1 MEISLEPGEEKVT
14 LIVQKIATSG
24 PTYRTYGQI
33 ETRLAAGE
41 FPLATFFHSSGISR
55 LKSEGAPVE
64 FVNVAPIPVSL
75 QMSAVVKGA
84 LHPNAAMLFAAFSVT
99 PEGQEIW
106 QKYGARSSGFIAGTP
121 EWKSRGPHSRAI
133 GALRVTHWQGRIDDA
148 GPGFEL
154 GNPEGTDPA
163 PVPLAGS
170 G

>member
-99 PEGQEIW
+99 PEGQEVW
-106 QKYGARSSGFIAGTP
+106 QKYGARISGFIAGTP
-121 EWKSRGPHSRAI
+121 AWKF
-133 GALRVTHWQGRIDDA
+133 LQGKKCVIQDPDWFEAKGIKLEKKYARI
-148 GPGFEL
+148 L
-154 GNPEGTDPA
+154 GLGK
-163 PVPLAGS
+163 
-170 G
+170 